1 MFGNHQVFLTAFIV
15 MLVDRAL
22 KSAVSCIFIPETRL
36 VILKNILSI
45 YYIENTGAAFG
56 ILKDNIVFLSVFSFI
71 TILSISVYFLFSSR
85 DFSLYQ
91 KISWGLILGGSAGNF
106 VDRAFSRTWAVT
118 DFISLDFI
126 NFAVFNP
133 ADIAITVGVVMVI
146 ISLLGAEDILCRF
159 KK

>member
-71 TILSISVYFLFSSR
+71 TILSISVYFLFFQQRFFTLS
-85 DFSLYQ
+85 
-91 KISWGLILGGSAGNF
+91 KNIMG
-106 VDRAFSRTWAVT
+106 
-118 DFISLDFI
+118 I
-126 NFAVFNP
+126 NS
-133 ADIAITVGVVMVI
+133 GRQ
-146 ISLLGAEDILCRF
+146 CR
-159 KK
+159 

>member
-56 ILKDNIVFLSVFSFI
+56 ILKDNIVFFERVFF
-71 TILSISVYFLFSSR
+71 Y
-85 DFSLYQ
+85 Y
-91 KISWGLILGGSAGNF
+91 NF
-106 VDRAFSRTWAVT
+106 VNKCLFPFFQQRFFTLSKNIMGIDSGRQ
-118 DFISLDFI
+118 
-126 NFAVFNP
+126 
-133 ADIAITVGVVMVI
+133 
-146 ISLLGAEDILCRF
+146 CR
-159 KK
+159 

>member
-71 TILSISVYFLFSSR
+71 TILAISVYFLFSNR

-106 VDRAFSRTWAVT
+106 FDRAFSGTGAVT